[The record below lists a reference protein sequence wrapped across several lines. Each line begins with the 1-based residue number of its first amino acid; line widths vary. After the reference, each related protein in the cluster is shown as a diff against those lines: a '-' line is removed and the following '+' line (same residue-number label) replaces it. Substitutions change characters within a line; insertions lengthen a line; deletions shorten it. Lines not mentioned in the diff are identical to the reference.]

1 MKLKFNKEGLEGEAL
16 ATAKK
21 LEENVTIEGG
31 FTPEQVKEV
40 AIKEIAELGLSKEV
54 IAQLVK
60 AFNEDN
66 PEGVTASIKAVNDRM
81 DKIVNERKEAQ
92 NANKTFVQIVGEGL
106 NAQKEGLIGLKNK
119 TSDKTRISIKAAG
132 DENFDFGN
140 FAGDSYANITTE
152 RRPLYQQAFAPAWL
166 RNFLPRATT
175 NMGTIN
181 YPRYTGEGDGAAGV
195 WDGTGAIDALTSKPG
210 VNFDMDDVPEQVK
223 WIAGVTRVKRE
234 MLDDIAWLRSFIT
247 QQLLTGK
254 RGLFVAENAQI
265 LSVLDAASVAYDGS
279 NTLLIEQIY
288 EAALGQMKD
297 SYLNASLIIMNS
309 RDSVNEVVLNKAQT
323 SGLYNLPA
331 GTVATVND
339 RLTIAGIPVLSLPE
353 AVVPS
358 GSAYV
363 IDTNQTQFVSR
374 MSPEITAS
382 DSDRDNFIKNLITF
396 RAEER
401 IATLVFDSNAVVK
414 IGGATT

>member
-1 MKLKFNKEGLEGEAL
+1 MKLKFNKSGLEGEAL
-16 ATAKK
+16 ATANK
-21 LEENVTIEGG
+21 LEENVSIEGG

-66 PEGVTASIKAVNDRM
+66 PEGVTASIKAVNERM
-81 DKIVNERKEAQ
+81 DNIVAERKEAQ

-119 TSDKTRISIKAAG
+119 TSDKARISIKAAG

-175 NMGTIN
+175 NMATIN
-181 YPRYTGEGDGAAGV
+181 YPRYTGNGDGAAGV

-210 VNFDMDDVPEQVK
+210 VNFDLEDVTEQVK

-288 EAALGQMKD
+288 EAALGQLKD
-297 SYLNASLIIMNS
+297 NYLNASLIIMNS

-339 RLTIAGIPVLSLPE
+339 RLTIAGIPVLGLPE

-358 GSAYV
+358 GTAYV

-414 IGGATT
+414 IGATT